1 MERDLSKCRE
11 KCDGEQAEVAGALIH
26 RQTLE
31 ICLTSS
37 KLAAL
42 NTCWCDCLDP
52 EASPCQDHE
61 IGSSG
66 LSLLCWIRVSS
77 SCSLIAAW
85 RLSSVHEA
93 REVHGA
99 PITPQ
104 LPQRLSMRNRFR
116 FPQLGMSWCE
126 SFFIRIFSNTGI
138 LLCFTLWEVS
148 QDIHIFFSSARDLS
162 NSWHCRA
169 ENCS

>member
-1 MERDLSKCRE
+1 MQRDLSKCRE
-11 KCDGEQAEVAGALIH
+11 ECEGEQAEVAGALIH

-37 KLAAL
+37 KLTAL
-42 NTCWCDCLDP
+42 NSCRYDCLDP

-61 IGSSG
+61 IGSSA

-77 SCSLIAAW
+77 CCSLIAAW

-99 PITPQ
+99 PITLQ
-104 LPQRLSMRNRFR
+104 LLQRLLMRNRFS

-126 SFFIRIFSNTGI
+126 TFLIHNFSNTGFP
-138 LLCFTLWEVS
+138 LCFALWEVS
-148 QDIHIFFSSARDLS
+148 QDIHNFFNSA
-162 NSWHCRA
+162 
-169 ENCS
+169 